1 VLLTQPLQEASP
13 ANISAVLLTKTLHL
27 DYHSVIDS
35 VLLNYFFISAGA
47 STILVFFLLILFI
60 VSFLISG
67 SEVAFFSLSSKDIQ
81 ILKKRKN
88 PSFKRIVRLLE
99 QPKTLL
105 ASMHITQILVN
116 VGIIL
121 ISASLI
127 DTLSLIQLEYGFLMN
142 LLIKLFSIS
151 IFLILF
157 ATMLPKVW
165 ATHHKV
171 WFAAVSS
178 LLVEICNSLFYRL
191 SRRLVN
197 YSDKIERRF
206 SSVGQAG
213 SEENQIDFA
222 IDLLPEEEA
231 SVEEKQILKG
241 IRKFGDTMVKQVMRT
256 RLDVSGIE
264 ANLTFHEILKL
275 SEDLHYS
282 RLPVYR
288 SNLDQITGVLHIKD
302 LLPHLQAEPDFNWHP
317 LVRPPFFVH
326 EQKLIEDLLQDFR
339 TKRTHFAIVV
349 DEFGGTS
356 GIITL
361 EDILEEIIGDIK
373 DEFDDEESSIRKID
387 DLTFIFEGKT
397 MINDVCKYLHLSP
410 TAFDPI
416 RGDADSL
423 AGLLLELAGEFPSIQ
438 SEWKWEGFTFIPL
451 AINKNRIDQI
461 KIILPQPQSES

>member
-1 VLLTQPLQEASP
+1 M
-13 ANISAVLLTKTLHL
+13 
-27 DYHSVIDS
+27 DYHSVFESI
-35 VLLNYFFISAGA
+35 LLNYFFISAGA
-47 STILVFFLLILFI
+47 STILGIILLILFVI
-60 VSFLISG
+60 SFLMAG
-67 SEVAFFSLSSKDIQ
+67 SEVAFFSLSQKDIQ

-88 PSFKRIVRLLE
+88 PSFRRIVRLME
-99 QPKTLL
+99 QPKPLL
-105 ASMHITQILVN
+105 ASMYITQVLVN
-116 VGIIL
+116 LGIIL

-127 DTLSLIQLEYGFLMN
+127 DTWSVAQMEHGFLVN

-151 IFLILF
+151 TFLILF
-157 ATMLPKVW
+157 AVILPKVW

-178 LLVEICNSLFYRL
+178 LLVEIFNSLFYRL
-191 SRRLVN
+191 SRRFVQN
-197 YSDKIERRF
+197 SDRIERRF
-206 SSVGQAG
+206 SPAGQAG

-231 SVEEKQILKG
+231 SMEEKQILKG
-241 IRKFGDTMVKQVMRT
+241 IRKFGDTLVKQVMRT
-256 RLDVSGIE
+256 RLDVSGME
-264 ANLTFHEILKL
+264 AELTFHEILKL

-302 LLPHLQAEPDFNWHP
+302 LLPHLQAGPDFDWHP
-317 LVRPPFFVH
+317 LIRPPFFVH

-373 DEFDDEESSIRKID
+373 DEFDDEESTMRQID
-387 DLTFIFEGKT
+387 PRTFVFEGKT
-397 MINDVCKYLHLSP
+397 MINDVCKYLHLPVS
-410 TAFDPI
+410 TFDDV

-438 SEWKWEGFTFIPL
+438 SEWRWEGYLFIPL
-451 AINKNRIDQI
+451 AINKNRINQI
-461 KIILPQPQSES
+461 KIILPEPNEA